1 MNAIG
6 VGIVLISFAVALF
19 LFGLVASF
27 IGFNAG
33 IFYLLSILLVIIA
46 AYIIKSGTKSTEA
59 QDDVAPVTPKHQL
72 PDFKEFV
79 FYASGVNNYC
89 SERIYDTFL
98 CDGNPE
104 YRLSKREMI
113 DECLIDDKVYSLE
126 PSFGPCRILPD
137 PNNKHDPE
145 SLKILKGETQIGFV
159 PDESVGAVKSLLANH
174 PDAEIR
180 CWITGGDY
188 KIINEEY
195 SVEHDKQVYVME
207 SGTDPVSVKVTIRY
221 QEPK

>member
-1 MNAIG
+1 MNMIG
-6 VGIVLISFAVALF
+6 IGIVFVVFAIVLF
-19 LFGLVASF
+19 LIGLLASF
-27 IGFNAG
+27 IGFSAG
-33 IFYLLSILLVIIA
+33 IIYLIAILLALIA
-46 AYIIKSGTKSTEA
+46 AYFIKSGISSAKA
-59 QDDVAPVTPKHQL
+59 QEDAASAAPVYKL

-79 FYASGVNNYC
+79 FYASGVDGYC
-89 SERIYDTFL
+89 SDRIYDTFL